1 MQVEAGHFGQ
11 KLLASEAGGEELE
24 HVSHADAANAGL
36 AAAPRGLVVMRERR
50 NSIRL
55 SYTIRLSYN

>member
-1 MQVEAGHFGQ
+1 LQVEAGHCGQ

-24 HVSHADAANAGL
+24 HVGHSDADAANAGL
-36 AAAPRGLVVMRERR
+36 AAAPRGLVVTRERR

-55 SYTIRLSYN
+55 SYN